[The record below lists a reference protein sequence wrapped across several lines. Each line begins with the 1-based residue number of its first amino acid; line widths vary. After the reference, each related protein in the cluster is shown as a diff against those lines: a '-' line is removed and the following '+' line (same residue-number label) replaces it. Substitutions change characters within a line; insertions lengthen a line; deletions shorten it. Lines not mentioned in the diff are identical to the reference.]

1 MKPLFASWY
10 LPHVFNPHLLYCAT
24 VSGEPGNSLQ
34 FLPEKHRS
42 IPMSCGCLR
51 LSKKG
56 TKSANLTWSLLAH
69 CYTSSTLRAH
79 MLTSPFE
86 IFSKQKFRFK
96 GMSAS
101 PGLLLATCSH
111 DSPIPALLSTC
122 ARQYKEEEEETA
134 MAWATLG
141 THHGVLAPW
150 VSLLHHHL
158 SCWVLLKGDI
168 GEAYFLFH

>member
-1 MKPLFASWY
+1 MSLIHTYYIVPPCLENWEIVYNFYLKSTDLFPCPVCVWDYQKRVQNLLIWHGHCWLIAT
-10 LPHVFNPHLLYCAT
+10 LPALW
-24 VSGEPGNSLQ
+24 G
-34 FLPEKHRS
+34 
-42 IPMSCGCLR
+42 
-51 LSKKG
+51 
-56 TKSANLTWSLLAH
+56 
-69 CYTSSTLRAH
+69 
-79 MLTSPFE
+79 LTSPFE

-141 THHGVLAPW
+141 THHGVLAFW